1 MTQGVCEIMWLRKI
15 NGRVMCLYCDNK
27 VVIRIA
33 HNPIQYDGAKHVEID
48 QYFKKK
54 KIKQWDSG
62 YFSYTFKKSAS

>member
-1 MTQGVCEIMWLRKI
+1 
-15 NGRVMCLYCDNK
+15 MCLYCDNK
-27 VVIRIA
+27 VVIRLA
-33 HNPIQYDGAKHVEID
+33 NNPIQYDGAKHVEID